1 MLGNIGGV
9 FEGVELDAIQL
20 DCIYDIRLISQC
32 MCCVVDFTSDCCGL
46 GNAESSPTTPSPL
59 RGTPP
64 SAFARATADKGED
77 GLSPSAS
84 WPGEYPKGEGVFA
97 THRNADNRRNEIT
110 LKTQGNAL
118 SQPRSTCILP
128 QRKATGMAV
137 VTGAE
142 IRDRESF
149 QAWLEARPD
158 ASRRAA
164 ITVMASRI
172 ALRVLPMVNGKGK
185 LTLGQHTTLI
195 KVAFWHIAISRSVR
209 TWPDREIA
217 DVDAAD
223 DDAYAA
229 SAATYAAG
237 AAGFAARAATYAADA
252 ATYAVAAASD
262 AATYAA
268 TYATFAA
275 DEASYAAG
283 AAADEV
289 TWEYIRSDAAVIEA
303 GEDPFTLL
311 AQPLWQAAPPWW
323 RDEWEAFKTT
333 LTAPDLAGNE
343 WGVWIEW
350 YEPITQGLPAFNL
363 KNRKTA
369 DALERRIA
377 LGDRDNKDKFNKDF
391 WNRKPDEINREI
403 AQWVAEAKRRDRPSV
418 SIQYAVAD
426 RETAQ
431 IITPMIQEAG
441 FRVTKQ
447 EEFHAVGANDIK
459 VVRLDRPIIRL
470 LTRPMSSARSEADVI
485 QIPLYD
491 RSADQARKDIADA
504 LHDRLQ
510 KLSPADWR
518 KEARDAASHIVER
531 TSDGK
536 WDMRPA
542 DGEHRPFLDSEI
554 LRLPG
559 LVLQLAKTLL
569 KALAV
574 DNYKPPEFVRDGL
587 QNYIQEREDQ
597 GSNADNTTL
606 QTWAN
611 ILEAQAHAD
620 ADSLWVS
627 KNKSIID
634 QFLARHRDYIRHYP
648 AIVRRDTLADQSS
661 FDPVLL
667 DKGEFHTAFEAM
679 VENARKDHAKGL
691 ITDRMLRN
699 IEGDDKQRKFIR
711 DNLSNYKP
719 QKEDRVLPNTGELTP
734 DQVKKRKGVEIAGKY
749 DRALETITS
758 IGKEVGV
765 KLSATTI
772 VEGIKK
778 VVEVLLGS

>member
-1 MLGNIGGV
+1 
-9 FEGVELDAIQL
+9 
-20 DCIYDIRLISQC
+20 
-32 MCCVVDFTSDCCGL
+32 
-46 GNAESSPTTPSPL
+46 
-59 RGTPP
+59 
-64 SAFARATADKGED
+64 
-77 GLSPSAS
+77 
-84 WPGEYPKGEGVFA
+84 
-97 THRNADNRRNEIT
+97 
-110 LKTQGNAL
+110 
-118 SQPRSTCILP
+118 
-128 QRKATGMAV
+128 MAV

-223 DDAYAA
+223 DAAYAS

-391 WNRKPDEINREI
+391 WNRKPGEINREI
-403 AQWVAEAKRRDRPSV
+403 AEWVAEARAAEMEGKRNAKPIFISYTAKNLESV
-418 SIQYAVAD
+418 MRIGAIVEDGGYPVFAQYKDMPPGSNFVAMMQRGLTGMGKFVPIYSPDYVLSDHCNAEWNAAYNMDPLGEKRLIVGFMLHKAELLPLQQQTVYVPLVGLTEMQAREVILSTLQRAGAKMTAVESRKAAF
-426 RETAQ
+426 EKA
-431 IITPMIQEAG
+431 I
-441 FRVTKQ
+441 
-447 EEFHAVGANDIK
+447 
-459 VVRLDRPIIRL
+459 PI
-470 LTRPMSSARSEADVI
+470 ADVDAAGRLTFVHAPDVEQPFI
-485 QIPLYD
+485 DDDITRLPISMQKQISLLVKIIVGTQAPPLVKASLEMIVD
-491 RSADQARKDIADA
+491 EINTHGSMAHVPDMARGFSMLKAE
-504 LHDRLQ
+504 
-510 KLSPADWR
+510 
-518 KEARDAASHIVER
+518 EARGRAEGNTWVEGGMEVGLR
-531 TSDGK
+531 DLYGMF
-536 WDMRPA
+536 DRFRQNFPLVMAR
-542 DGEHRPFLDSEI
+542 DLDVQQSSIDPQVFDSAKFKQGHSEY
-554 LRLPG
+554 
-559 LVLQLAKTLL
+559 L
-569 KALAV
+569 KAVKGVEQSGLASE
-574 DNYKPPEFVRDGL
+574 EFVRL
-587 QNYIQEREDQ
+587 SQTRE
-597 GSNADNTTL
+597 T
-606 QTWAN
+606 
-611 ILEAQAHAD
+611 
-620 ADSLWVS
+620 
-627 KNKSIID
+627 
-634 QFLARHRDYIRHYP
+634 
-648 AIVRRDTLADQSS
+648 
-661 FDPVLL
+661 
-667 DKGEFHTAFEAM
+667 
-679 VENARKDHAKGL
+679 
-691 ITDRMLRN
+691 
-699 IEGDDKQRKFIR
+699 QRKNIGS
-711 DNLSNYKP
+711 LAQYVPS
-719 QKEDRVLPNTGELTP
+719 KEDRFVVDGTEKSVDELKKGFVF
-734 DQVKKRKGVEIAGKY
+734 DQSGTIDGVV
-749 DRALETITS
+749 DRVEKMTS
-758 IGKEVGV
+758 IADS
-765 KLSATTI
+765 SAAVALVSAAKAI
-772 VEGIKK
+772 LKGIWEG
-778 VVEVLLGS
+778 